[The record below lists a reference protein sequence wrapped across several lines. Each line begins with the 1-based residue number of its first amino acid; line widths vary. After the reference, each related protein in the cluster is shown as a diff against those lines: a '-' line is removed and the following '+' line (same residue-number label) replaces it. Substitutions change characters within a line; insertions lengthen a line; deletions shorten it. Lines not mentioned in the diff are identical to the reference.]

1 MGADVVLY
9 ALALVFPLAVLF
21 QHLTDTDPEP
31 ERSASAPESKSS
43 SSQEKNSTSET
54 TMTTIMQPEHTNLPP
69 PKDDPFTQEAL
80 KEFNGSDTEKP
91 VYVAIKGTPPCSCV
105 PPPCQLH

>member
-1 MGADVVLY
+1 
-9 ALALVFPLAVLF
+9 
-21 QHLTDTDPEP
+21 
-31 ERSASAPESKSS
+31 
-43 SSQEKNSTSET
+43 
-54 TMTTIMQPEHTNLPP
+54 MTTIMQPEHTNLPP